1 MKSKLPLLF
10 IMGLLTACD
19 PAQTL
24 IIEASNKSNVSVTI
38 YCNGGISSR
47 FATDSSKMIVKVP
60 NDSLGNKITYS
71 YGIGGWGPENI
82 SVLTQKI
89 DSVIVNNSNSRLT
102 LTDKESINKYFLKNL
117 SGFANSILTIKAQ

>member
-10 IMGLLTACD
+10 MGLLTACD
-19 PAQTL
+19 PARTL
-24 IIEASNKSNVSVTI
+24 IIETPNKPNVSVTI
-38 YCNGGISSR
+38 YSTGDISSR
-47 FATDSSKMIVKVP
+47 FATDSSKRIVQVP
-60 NDSLGNKITYS
+60 NDSLGNKTTYS

-89 DSVIVNNSNSRLT
+89 DSVIINNSNSRLV
-102 LTDKESINKYFLKNL
+102 LTNKDSINKYFLKNL